1 MYFTSAIIR
10 ISILQI
16 FFLKFQCLLILIQ
29 LSHQYIRC
37 IQESLTENISL
48 VIQINLQLRAVN
60 NHSPEQICQK
70 IVRLLSLQHLSHCI
84 AFLRIFIDQPFDG
97 CGNIHGVQMTNG

>member
-1 MYFTSAIIR
+1 MHTSVK
-10 ISILQI
+10 L
-16 FFLKFQCLLILIQ
+16 
-29 LSHQYIRC
+29 
-37 IQESLTENISL
+37 LTENISL
-48 VIQINLQLRAVN
+48 VIQNCTLIPTEDSCNLQLRAVN